1 MPEGVPIVA
10 ALEGVVRASRG
21 DSNIG
26 GCDPRFAAESN
37 YVVISHENGWE
48 TQYLH
53 FSKVVVLAG
62 QRVKAGELIGYSGKT
77 GWACGSHLHFKVA
90 RSEGQGWNNPSVPA
104 RILGYG
110 DPVVDTL
117 VQAPACVDRAP
128 LMASQPSGASTASI
142 AHGASDAPK
151 NPSVKESTPH
161 QPVPQRATTP
171 VEPPVSTEDPKLAGK
186 SPKDKA

>member
-1 MPEGVPIVA
+1 MPEGEPIVA
-10 ALEGVVRASRG
+10 ALDGTVRVARG
-21 DSNIG
+21 DSHSG
-26 GCDPRFAAESN
+26 GCDPRFAADAN
-37 YVVISHENGWE
+37 YVVIAHQNGWE

-53 FSKVVVLAG
+53 FSKVFVTPG

-90 RSEGQGWNNPSVPA
+90 RAEGQSWNNPSVPA

-117 VQAPACVDRAP
+117 VQAPACRERAP
-128 LMASQPSGASTASI
+128 VMASQTSNASAPSV

-151 NPSVKESTPH
+151 SPSEKE
-161 QPVPQRATTP
+161 
-171 VEPPVSTEDPKLAGK
+171 
-186 SPKDKA
+186 